1 MLATVLAAIAHHA
14 GNEVPVPQASDSST
28 PEWIAL
34 AGAVFAALAACAS
47 WASVRLSRRQW
58 LGSQEPHLLIQ
69 LVIERGGE
77 RVLNILNGGPGPARG
92 VRFCVAAG
100 DEFASGY
107 AGPQF
112 GGWLPPG
119 ERAQIV
125 LELTASVGP
134 KMCGVAVCWDG
145 AGRVHQ
151 FTDSGRHTAI
161 SRPKHPAE
169 AASDPEAT
177 FRAVF
182 GDTDLRGLHRVAG
195 RGRTVP

>member
-1 MLATVLAAIAHHA
+1 MLATVMAAIAHYA
-14 GNEVPVPQASDSST
+14 GNKTSAPQAFASSA

-34 AGAVFAALAACAS
+34 AGAIFAAVAACAS
-47 WASVRLSRRQW
+47 WASVRLNRRQW

-77 RVLNILNGGPGPARG
+77 RVLNVLNGGPGPARG
-92 VRFCVAAG
+92 VRFCVVAG
-100 DEFASGY
+100 KEFASGY

-125 LELTASVGP
+125 LELTASERS
-134 KMCGVAVCWDG
+134 KMRGIAVCWDG

-161 SRPKHPAE
+161 SRPKDPAE
-169 AASDPEAT
+169 AASDPEAA
-177 FRAVF
+177 FRAAF
-182 GDTDLRGLHRVAG
+182 GDPSLLGLHRVQG
-195 RGRTVP
+195 RGRTAR